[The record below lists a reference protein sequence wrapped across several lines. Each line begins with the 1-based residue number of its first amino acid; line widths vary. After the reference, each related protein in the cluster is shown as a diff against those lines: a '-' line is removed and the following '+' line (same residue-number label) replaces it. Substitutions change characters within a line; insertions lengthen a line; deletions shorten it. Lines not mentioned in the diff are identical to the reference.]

1 MRIANRWRTH
11 HCAQL
16 RATDVGRKV
25 RLCGWVDRRRDHG
38 GLVFVDLRDREG
50 VSQIVFHPEEYFE
63 AAEIGKALHAEDLI
77 QVEGLV
83 ARRPEG
89 TENEGLATGEIE
101 VVAQSVRL
109 LNACLPLP
117 FPLDAVVE
125 NEELRLAFRF
135 LDLRRRR
142 MLENLRLRHRITR
155 AVRDYLDARGFL
167 EVETPILSKSTP
179 EGARDFLVPSRLAPG
194 SFYALPQAPQQYKQL
209 LMVSGI
215 ERYYQIAR
223 CFRDED
229 LRADRQPEFTQ
240 VDLEASFAEPEDI
253 QSWVEGALEKVFREV
268 VGTDLSLPF
277 PRMSYRE
284 AMDRYGSDKPDLRF
298 GIDLYDVGEI
308 FRGSDL
314 KVFRAV
320 LDAGGVVKAVN
331 GKGLARIGAAELA
344 ALEEIA
350 RGLGGKGLAYIRVES
365 SGWKSPIGKFLT
377 PGERDAL
384 ALALGATE
392 GDLLLFA
399 ADQWQLACEI
409 LGRIRLRLADLSGEP
424 KEHSEWKFLWVTDFP
439 LFAFDREEGRW
450 ESMHHPFT
458 RPRSEDLP
466 LLEEG
471 RYGEVR
477 ALAYDIVLNG
487 TELGGGSIRIHEA
500 ELQQKIFSILGIDSE
515 TQEQR
520 FGHLLKAFRYGAP
533 PHGGVALGLD
543 RLAMLLAGAE
553 SIRDVIAFPKNRH
566 GVDPLTGSPAEVDA
580 KQLRELRIAISGRGN
595 A

>member
-1 MRIANRWRTH
+1 MRTANRWRTH

-16 RATDVGRKV
+16 RKTDVGRNV

-50 VSQIVFHPEEYFE
+50 ISQIVFHPEEHPE
-63 AAEIGKALHAEDLI
+63 AAEIGKALHAEDLV

-89 TENEGLATGEIE
+89 TENTGLATGEIE

-109 LNACLPLP
+109 LNSCLPLP
-117 FPLDAVVE
+117 FPLDATVE

-135 LDLRRRR
+135 LDLRRPR
-142 MLENLRLRHRITR
+142 MLENLRLRHRIVR
-155 AVRDYLDARGFL
+155 AVREYLDGQGFL
-167 EVETPILSKSTP
+167 DVETPILSKSTP
-179 EGARDFLVPSRLAPG
+179 EGARDFLVPSRMAPG

-209 LMVSGI
+209 LMVGGV

-240 VDLEASFAEPEDI
+240 IDLEASFVETEDV
-253 QSWVEGALEKVFREV
+253 QFWVEGVLGKIFRDV
-268 VGTDLSLPF
+268 LDTGLPLPF
-277 PRMSYRE
+277 PRMSYHE
-284 AMDRYGSDKPDLRF
+284 AMDRYGSDKPDLRY

-308 FRGSDL
+308 FRESDL
-314 KVFRAV
+314 KVFRTV
-320 LDAGGVVKAVN
+320 LDEGGVVKAVN
-331 GKGLARIGAAELA
+331 GKGLAKMGASELA
-344 ALEEIA
+344 ALEELA
-350 RGLGGKGLAYIRVES
+350 RSLGAKGLAYVRVES
-365 SGWKSPIGKFLT
+365 SGWRSPIGKFLT
-377 PGERDAL
+377 AGQREAL
-384 ALALGATE
+384 ARTLGASE

-399 ADQWQLACEI
+399 ADRWELACEI
-409 LGRIRLRLADLSGEP
+409 LGRIRLRLAELSGERRA
-424 KEHSEWKFLWVTDFP
+424 HSEWKFLWVTDFP

-450 ESMHHPFT
+450 TSMHHPFT
-458 RPRSEDLP
+458 RPHPEDLE

-471 RYGEVR
+471 RFGAVR
-477 ALAYDIVLNG
+477 ALAYDVVLNG
-487 TELGGGSIRIHEA
+487 TELGGGSIRIHES
-500 ELQQKIFSILGIDSE
+500 ELQQKIFSILGIDPQM
-515 TQEQR
+515 QEER
-520 FGHLLKAFRYGAP
+520 FGHLLRAFRYGAP

-543 RLAMLLAGAE
+543 RLVMLLAGAE

-566 GVDPLTGSPAEVDA
+566 GADPLTGSPSGVEA
-580 KQLRELRIAISGRGN
+580 KQLRELRITAGRGE

>member
-16 RATDVGRKV
+16 RTADAGRNV

-38 GLVFVDLRDREG
+38 GLVFIDLRDREG
-50 VSQIVFHPEEYFE
+50 VCQIVFHPEEHPE
-63 AAEIGKALHAEDLI
+63 AAEIGKALHAEDLV
-77 QVEGLV
+77 QVEGQV

-89 TENEGLATGEIE
+89 TENSGLATGEIE
-101 VVAQSVRL
+101 VVAHAVRL
-109 LNACLPLP
+109 LGACPSLP
-117 FPLDAVVE
+117 FPLDGVVE
-125 NEELRLAFRF
+125 NEELRLSFRF
-135 LDLRRRR
+135 LDLRRRK
-142 MLENLRLRHRITR
+142 MLENLQLRHRISR
-155 AVRDYLDARGFL
+155 AVREYLDAQGFL

-179 EGARDFLVPSRLAPG
+179 EGARDFLVPSRLIPG

-209 LMVSGI
+209 LMVAGV

-240 VDLEASFAEPEDI
+240 VDLEASFVEPEDI
-253 QSWVEGALEKVFREV
+253 QFWVEGMLRKIFHDVLDA
-268 VGTDLSLPF
+268 DLALPF

-308 FRGSDL
+308 FRESDL
-314 KVFRAV
+314 QVFRTV
-320 LDAGGVVKAVN
+320 LEKGGVVKAVN
-331 GKGLARIGAAELA
+331 GKGLAHIAASEVAGLEDLA
-344 ALEEIA
+344 
-350 RGLGGKGLAYIRVES
+350 RSLGGKGLAYVRVES

-377 PGERDAL
+377 AGERDAL
-384 ALALGATE
+384 ARTLGATE
-392 GDLLLFA
+392 GDLLLFV
-399 ADQWQLACEI
+399 ADRWDLACEI
-409 LGRIRLRLADLSGEP
+409 LGRVRLRLADLS
-424 KEHSEWKFLWVTDFP
+424 SERKGKTEWNFLWVTDFP
-439 LFAFDREEGRW
+439 LLAYDREEGRW
-450 ESMHHPFT
+450 TSMHHPFT
-458 RPRSEDLP
+458 RPRSDDLP
-466 LLEEG
+466 LLDEG
-471 RYGEVR
+471 RYGELR

-500 ELQQKIFSILGIDSE
+500 DLQQKIFSVLGIDPE

-543 RLAMLLAGAE
+543 RLVMLLAGAE

-566 GVDPLTGSPAEVDA
+566 GVDPMTGSPSWVEA
-580 KQLRELRIAISGRGN
+580 KQLRELRIATGSRDL
-595 A
+595 

>member
-16 RATDVGRKV
+16 RATDVGRNV

-50 VSQIVFHPEEYFE
+50 VCQIVFHPDERPET
-63 AAEIGKALHAEDLI
+63 AEIGKALHAEDLV
-77 QVEGLV
+77 QVEGQV

-89 TENEGLATGEIE
+89 TENTDLATGEVE
-101 VVAQSVRL
+101 VIVHSLRL
-109 LNACLPLP
+109 LNPCLPLP
-117 FPLDAVVE
+117 FSFDAVVE

-142 MLENLRLRHRITR
+142 MLENLQLRHRIGR
-155 AVRDYLDARGFL
+155 AVRDYLEAQGFL

-179 EGARDFLVPSRLAPG
+179 EGARDFLVPSRLIPG

-209 LMVSGI
+209 LMVAGI

-240 VDLEASFAEPEDI
+240 IDLEASFVDPEDI
-253 QSWVEGALEKVFREV
+253 QAWVEGMLGKIFRDV
-268 VGTDLSLPF
+268 LDTDLSLPF
-277 PRMSYRE
+277 RRMSYRE

-298 GIDLYDVGEI
+298 GIELYDVGEI
-308 FRGSDL
+308 FRESDL
-314 KVFRAV
+314 KVFRSV
-320 LDAGGVVKAVN
+320 LDGGGVVKAVN
-331 GKGLARIGAAELA
+331 GKGLAGVGAGELA
-344 ALEEIA
+344 GLEDLA
-350 RGLGGKGLAYIRVES
+350 RSLGGKGLAYIRVEN
-365 SGWKSPIGKFLT
+365 SGWKSPIAKFLT
-377 PGERDAL
+377 AGERDAL
-384 ALALGATE
+384 ARKLGAIE

-399 ADQWQLACEI
+399 ADRWELACEI
-409 LGRIRLRLADLSGEP
+409 LGHVRLRLAELSGEQ
-424 KEHSEWKFLWVTDFP
+424 KGKSQWNFLWITDFP
-439 LFAFDREEGRW
+439 LLGFNREEGRW
-450 ESMHHPFT
+450 ISMHHPFT
-458 RPRSEDLP
+458 RPHPEDL
-466 LLEEG
+466 LLLDEG

-487 TELGGGSIRIHEA
+487 RELGGGSIRIHEA
-500 ELQQKIFSILGIDSE
+500 DLQQKIFSVLGIDRE
-515 TQEQR
+515 TQERR

-533 PHGGVALGLD
+533 PHGGIALGMD
-543 RLAMLLAGAE
+543 RLVMLLAGAE

-566 GVDPLTGSPAEVDA
+566 GVDPLTGSPSDVEA
-580 KQLRELRIAISGRGN
+580 KQLRELRIATGRAGV
-595 A
+595 

>member
-16 RATDVGRKV
+16 RAADVGKNV

-50 VSQIVFHPEEYFE
+50 VSQIVFHPEEHPE
-63 AAEIGKALHAEDLI
+63 TAEIGKALHAEDLV
-77 QVEGLV
+77 QVEGQV

-89 TENEGLATGEIE
+89 TENSGLATGEIE
-101 VVAQSVRL
+101 LVAHSVRL
-109 LNACLPLP
+109 LGSCPPLP
-117 FPLDAVVE
+117 FPLDGVVE
-125 NEELRLAFRF
+125 NEELRLGFRF
-135 LDLRRRR
+135 LDLRRRK
-142 MLENLRLRHRITR
+142 MLENLQLRHRISR
-155 AVRDYLDARGFL
+155 AVREYLDAQGFL

-179 EGARDFLVPSRLAPG
+179 EGARDFLVPSRLIPG

-209 LMVSGI
+209 LMVAGI

-240 VDLEASFAEPEDI
+240 VDLEASFVEPEDI
-253 QSWVEGALEKVFREV
+253 QFWVEGMIRKIFRDV
-268 VGTDLSLPF
+268 LDVDLTLPF
-277 PRMSYRE
+277 RRMSYRE

-308 FRGSDL
+308 FRESDL

-320 LDAGGVVKAVN
+320 LDRGGVVKAVN
-331 GKGLARIGAAELA
+331 GKGLAHIAASELA
-344 ALEEIA
+344 GLEDLA
-350 RGLGGKGLAYIRVES
+350 RSLGGKGLAYVRVES

-377 PGERDAL
+377 AGQRDAL
-384 ALALGATE
+384 ARTLGATE

-399 ADQWQLACEI
+399 ADQWDLACEI
-409 LGRIRLRLADLSGEP
+409 LGRVRLRLADLSGERRGNA
-424 KEHSEWKFLWVTDFP
+424 EWKFLWVTDFP
-439 LFAFDREEGRW
+439 LLAYDREEGLW
-450 ESMHHPFT
+450 TSMHHPFT
-458 RPRSEDLP
+458 RPHPEDLP
-466 LLEEG
+466 LLDEG
-471 RYGEVR
+471 RYGELR
-477 ALAYDIVLNG
+477 ALAYDIILNG

-500 ELQQKIFSILGIDSE
+500 DLQQKIFSVLGIDAE

-543 RLAMLLAGAE
+543 RLVMLLAGAE

-566 GVDPLTGSPAEVDA
+566 GVDPLTGSPSRVEA
-580 KQLRELRIAISGRGN
+580 KQLRELKIATGRGD